1 MDTTGVIIKDTT
13 CVYIKNTIFCLKR
26 TGVKP
31 NNMKLPYIAKL
42 NQGNEAFN
50 VGQSISVEEKPI
62 GTASS
67 KQIAEHIHMMNGLVP
82 IDVAETVWNLLG
94 DVIIHFMAQG
104 YRVPF
109 KGRGYSL
116 GSMYA
121 DVKLKK
127 NLSLADVQAID
138 PTIQQ
143 LTMENFAKFVNP
155 ADIVVRAKF
164 ETEDKFNERLRAEV
178 EGMDRAGV
186 VEKAYVQRAAA
197 SGESPA
203 QPNNPGGGN
212 NGGVNGE

>member
-1 MDTTGVIIKDTT
+1 
-13 CVYIKNTIFCLKR
+13 
-26 TGVKP
+26 
-31 NNMKLPYIAKL
+31 
-42 NQGNEAFN
+42 
-50 VGQSISVEEKPI
+50 
-62 GTASS
+62 
-67 KQIAEHIHMMNGLVP
+67 MMNGLVP

-109 KGRGYSL
+109 KGRGYTL
-116 GSMYA
+116 GTMYA
-121 DVKLKK
+121 DVKMKK

-155 ADIVVRAKF
+155 ADIVIRAKF
-164 ETEDKFNERLRAEV
+164 ETEDKFNERLRDEV

-186 VEKAYVQRAAA
+186 LEKPYVHRAEAA
-197 SGESPA
+197 PA
-203 QPNNPGGGN
+203 EPSTPSGGGD

>member
-1 MDTTGVIIKDTT
+1 
-13 CVYIKNTIFCLKR
+13 
-26 TGVKP
+26 
-31 NNMKLPYIAKL
+31 MKLPYIAKL

-50 VGQSISVEEKPI
+50 VGQSISVEEKPF

-82 IDVAETVWNLLG
+82 TDVAETVWNLLG

-109 KGRGYSL
+109 RGRGYTL
-116 GSMYA
+116 GTMYA

-155 ADIVVRAKF
+155 ADIVIRAKF
-164 ETEDKFNERLRAEV
+164 ETEDKFNERLRDEV

-186 VEKAYVQRAAA
+186 MEKPFIHRAEAA
-197 SGESPA
+197 PEQPSTPSG
-203 QPNNPGGGN
+203 GDN